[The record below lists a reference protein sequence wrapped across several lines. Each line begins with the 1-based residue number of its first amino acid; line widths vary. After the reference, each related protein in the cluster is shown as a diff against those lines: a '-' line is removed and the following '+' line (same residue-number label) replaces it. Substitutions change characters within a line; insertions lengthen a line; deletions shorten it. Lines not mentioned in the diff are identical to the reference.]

1 MKCEVCIR
9 ILCVAVVLL
18 TSGLPTAAQQ
28 VEYPTEIL
36 YPEYY
41 DTSPPLSELIAS
53 APPWEY
59 PITPP
64 IEVGGEGSSEPS
76 GSGEQICVQNYFG
89 TGPSLSTGVD
99 FEGIGYSGITP
110 PDPNGAVGPHH
121 YFQVVNS
128 HFAILDRH
136 SIA

>member
-1 MKCEVCIR
+1 MNLPIAVLRLLVFVMLLVGALQATAQEVH
-9 ILCVAVVLL
+9 
-18 TSGLPTAAQQ
+18 
-28 VEYPTEIL
+28 YPTEIL

-53 APPWEY
+53 AAPWEY